1 MFSSTFDPLV
11 HQHTFSSK
19 ASHLAPGLHFSQSP
33 TQHAGHS
40 IMFPPWLVQTNPEA
54 CPKLQSRLGITLH
67 AYSKFYF
74 ALFSLADLFLDQVHN
89 LLTSCVHV
97 ELVASCITCPGSCDG
112 NMWQKD
118 VARTS
123 SGSAISAYRSIEIQ
137 KSYRSTTSKLAFYV
151 VELLQSH
158 VVSIIVHPIPNSRC
172 LHWVLRLMVAGP
184 CTSSYSCINRAMCAR
199 AWWWCD
205 PRRRWWCCRRLSAW
219 GWHDK
224 PCEPRWS
231 SIGSGVPRHPAQF
244 KFFVLNPPFC
254 HMGTPHK
261 KGKSPLRLP

>member
-1 MFSSTFDPLV
+1 MATAA
-11 HQHTFSSK
+11 QN
-19 ASHLAPGLHFSQSP
+19 AEGA
-33 TQHAGHS
+33 A
-40 IMFPPWLVQTNPEA
+40 FPSWFEDF
-54 CPKLQSRLGITLH
+54 RYH
-67 AYSKFYF
+67 
-74 ALFSLADLFLDQVHN
+74 LFLDQVHN

-151 VELLQSH
+151 VELFQSH

-199 AWWWCD
+199 AWWCGFGGWFCSRGAD
-205 PRRRWWCCRRLSAW
+205 VASGKKQPLQGLDHRVMVALVKMVAANLFLPLGNAAVRLPVVAPAAVRRARRRGPRDGAAPVDRALVE
-219 GWHDK
+219 K
-224 PCEPRWS
+224 PSFVGRPIS
-231 SIGSGVPRHPAQF
+231 TIVPDAI
-244 KFFVLNPPFC
+244 KTGAKDDL
-254 HMGTPHK
+254 
-261 KGKSPLRLP
+261 